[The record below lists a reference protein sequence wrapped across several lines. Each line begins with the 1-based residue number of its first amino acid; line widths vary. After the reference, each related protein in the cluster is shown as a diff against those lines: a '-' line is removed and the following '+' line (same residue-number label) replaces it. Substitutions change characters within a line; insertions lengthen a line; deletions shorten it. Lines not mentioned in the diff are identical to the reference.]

1 MCPAAPTTTYDG
13 HCKRRPIR
21 RAASTAQT
29 CADTKHLLDQEMRRG
44 IRIPG
49 ELHVQL
55 ERGPVEVE
63 PSCRHK
69 RRPIRGAQDGPG
81 EGLEGAERALAWGNA
96 VRTWWTLCRRAHGA
110 IGANGEIGHLGLTW
124 ALCALREPH
133 SPWSKFVTRGEVDG
147 EELEQPLSTLQS
159 RRDGVSERPLVRGG
173 PTWAVFCDA
182 PFCVPRSRC
191 CRRFESSAPP
201 RLG

>member
-1 MCPAAPTTTYDG
+1 MSWPA
-13 HCKRRPIR
+13 R
-21 RAASTAQT
+21 
-29 CADTKHLLDQEMRRG
+29 MRG
-44 IRIPG
+44 Q
-49 ELHVQL
+49 LQVQL

-63 PSCRHK
+63 QSCRHK
-69 RRPIRGAQDGPG
+69 RRLIRGAQDGPG
-81 EGLEGAERALAWGNA
+81 EGLERAERALEWGNA

-173 PTWAVFCDA
+173 PTWAVFCECAHFAHGARDA
-182 PFCVPRSRC
+182 VAGSSR
-191 CRRFESSAPP
+191 APHQD
-201 RLG
+201 LDEEQALEALS